1 MMKKL
6 TGLSRDRYA
15 LRRIALDQI
24 DSTIRER
31 EMFGQKVPTK
41 LRRIYNI
48 VNQSDPDDLFGH
60 MSEKTLRKYVLGE
73 KPLPK
78 YLTGRGKSGLPDDA
92 LFKDLRLFFNQE
104 IHHKNPLAQNKNAI
118 NPNWKDNDL
127 FIFHQTL
134 REAQTGAGS
143 TRLGLMGLLQ
153 DEHTGKVSVHTDAG
167 GTVVEP
173 FAPLTQTDPELAAG
187 EFILNNFQNSEI
199 AEWWQNKRNS
209 KTKQVLDAPEGSP
222 LREALIE
229 SRGNRAKFESR
240 LRAMGS
246 PAVNVAAEV
255 APYVV
260 DPDVG
265 IQLGKGDFGGAAQQV
280 AQNIGDELQYMAQ
293 DPYGAFKDIRNTAA
307 LATVNPRA
315 AAAYGTLAM
324 INGGVHFVKGISA
337 GRAGFDTV
345 ERYDQYVTD
354 VEEVKKRRSGV
365 DQPET
370 DDPNLFQQAADFIF
384 RGL

>member
-1 MMKKL
+1 MKKL

-31 EMFGQKVPTK
+31 EMFGQKVTTK
-41 LRRIYNI
+41 MRRIYNI
-48 VNQSDPDDLFGH
+48 INQSDPDDLFGH

-78 YLTGRGKSGLPDDA
+78 YLTGRGKSGLPDDS
-92 LFKDLRLFFNQE
+92 LFAELRLFFNQE

-173 FAPLTQTDPELAAG
+173 FSPLTQTDPELAAG

-199 AEWWQNKRNS
+199 AEWWANKRGS

-229 SRGNRAKFESR
+229 SKGNPAKFESM
-240 LRAMGS
+240 LQLMNG
-246 PAVNVAAEV
+246 
-255 APYVV
+255 
-260 DPDVG
+260 G
-265 IQLGKGDFGGAAQQV
+265 IHFLQKPIHEKAQDIFELGKSPELMEAAGQDFAQV
-280 AQNIGDELQYMAQ
+280 Q
-293 DPYGAFKDIRNTAA
+293 DPFK
-307 LATVNPRA
+307 A
-315 AAAYGTLAM
+315 AAAARERGPKVEGTIEL
-324 INGGVHFVKGISA
+324 GVSEFFMPPAPYK
-337 GRAGFDTV
+337 
-345 ERYDQYVTD
+345 Q
-354 VEEVKKRRSGV
+354 
-365 DQPET
+365 
-370 DDPNLFQQAADFIF
+370 
-384 RGL
+384 